1 MLKIKYVE
9 NKNGLYFTEL
19 QKAFENNESIEI
31 LKNLEKCEVLVL
43 GPGFLCDEWL
53 QKNKDLPLHKLDK
66 TKCLFLN
73 KEYKNLNQK
82 MEFINKNNI
91 QIVFTAHH
99 SFKEWNS
106 RCPNATFY
114 KIPFA
119 YNQDIFTDYQEKKIY
134 DLGFTGNLFNKG
146 PYIGDKIMGK
156 NFNNVR
162 ERIFNK
168 IKTEPFYSNLQMFLG
183 EDVYLSGKQYGKT
196 INSAKIWIC
205 TPSAIDLVGTRFY
218 EIMGCNTLLLA
229 KVIENENVY
238 DGLFEEGKHF
248 VGFKDDLSDFT
259 EKVNYYLSN
268 DKKRAKITKS
278 AHDLVNSKHCWKHRV
293 DRVVKILKEFDNE

>member
-82 MEFINKNNI
+82 IEFINKNNI

-146 PYIGDKIMGK
+146 PYIGDEIMGK

-162 ERIFNK
+162 ERIFDK
-168 IKTEPFYSNLQMFLG
+168 IKTEPFYSNLQMLLG
-183 EDVYLSGKQYGKT
+183 EDVYLKGKQYGKT
-196 INSAKIWIC
+196 INSSKIWIC

-229 KVIENENVY
+229 KVIENENIY

-248 VGFKDDLSDFT
+248 IGFKDDLSDFT
-259 EKVNYYLSN
+259 EKVKYYLSN
-268 DKKRAKITKS
+268 EVERVKITKS
-278 AHDLVNSKHCWKHRV
+278 AYELVNTKHCWKHRV
-293 DRVVKILKEFDNE
+293 DKIVQILKEHDNE